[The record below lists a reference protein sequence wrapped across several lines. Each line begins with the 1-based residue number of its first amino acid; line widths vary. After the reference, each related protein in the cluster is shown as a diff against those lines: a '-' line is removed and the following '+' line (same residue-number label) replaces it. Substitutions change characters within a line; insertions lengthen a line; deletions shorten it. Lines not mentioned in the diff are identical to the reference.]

1 MDLAAGGGPGSFAGA
16 SLSALLG
23 FAYVTVISQYVG
35 FFAWNAGLAMGG
47 VARVGQV
54 QLLQTFVTL
63 VFAATLVGETVE
75 PEVWA
80 SAVVVVGLVLA
91 AKRLARG

>member
-1 MDLAAGGGPGSFAGA
+1 MSP
-16 SLSALLG
+16 
-23 FAYVTVISQYVG
+23 VISQYVG

-91 AKRLARG
+91 ASGWRGAEPARGGFMRTFFPPESVI